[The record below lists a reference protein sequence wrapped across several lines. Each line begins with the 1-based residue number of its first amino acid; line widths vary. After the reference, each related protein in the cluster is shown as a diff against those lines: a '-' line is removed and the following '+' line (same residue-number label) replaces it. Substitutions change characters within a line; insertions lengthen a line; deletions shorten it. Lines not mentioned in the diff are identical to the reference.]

1 MNMELLLQV
10 RHARVVL
17 FICCHYFVSERLPFV
32 TVDDVTRCAC
42 CRDEEFSAAAVSPSD
57 VIHANKKD
65 IPCIFRVSSGWH
77 QKVPAIGYGLIAQKK
92 KMYRVYLG
100 YIFSMYSHIK
110 LF

>member
-10 RHARVVL
+10 THTRVAL
-17 FICCHYFVSERLPFV
+17 FICCHYLVSVRLPFV
-32 TVDDVTRCAC
+32 TVDDMTCGVC

-65 IPCIFRVSSGWH
+65 IPCIFRVSSASNWLRFGSRERK
-77 QKVPAIGYGLIAQKK
+77 QMDP
-92 KMYRVYLG
+92 VYLG
-100 YIFSMYSHIK
+100 YIFSMYWLIK